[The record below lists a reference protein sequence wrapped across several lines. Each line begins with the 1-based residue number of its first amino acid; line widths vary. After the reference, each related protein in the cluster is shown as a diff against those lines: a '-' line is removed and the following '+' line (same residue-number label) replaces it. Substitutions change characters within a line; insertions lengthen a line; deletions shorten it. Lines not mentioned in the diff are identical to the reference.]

1 MQESCKKPDED
12 PEMDPIGSTAYTL
25 NDIDVDSVSMKDTGT
40 SKKQDSDNESIASQV
55 NRFNRDQMLLAET
68 RSLMYPDEGIITDL
82 DDISVNQKDFTN
94 SILSFSNKPEP
105 MIEQKKAGFKF
116 GRRIPMGSFQLI
128 TSIAC
133 LTISAISVIPKEDT
147 PWIDH
152 LQTVLALLGK
162 TCGIC
167 AFATMFLYTSE
178 LFPTVL
184 RAVAMGHCGFWARIG
199 SLLAPQLLFLGEHTI
214 PAVPLIIIGIM
225 GLLAGCSVFA
235 LPETL
240 GQQLPDTIEDAE
252 LLAYSKKK
260 TTT

>member
-1 MQESCKKPDED
+1 MTAILFCYRFSVAVSYYGIMFHLPSLSGERHLNFFLGAVLETVSSCVL
-12 PEMDPIGSTAYTL
+12 Y
-25 NDIDVDSVSMKDTGT
+25 
-40 SKKQDSDNESIASQV
+40 
-55 NRFNRDQMLLAET
+55 F
-68 RSLMYPDEGIITDL
+68 
-82 DDISVNQKDFTN
+82 
-94 SILSFSNKPEP
+94 ILE
-105 MIEQKKAGFKF
+105 KF